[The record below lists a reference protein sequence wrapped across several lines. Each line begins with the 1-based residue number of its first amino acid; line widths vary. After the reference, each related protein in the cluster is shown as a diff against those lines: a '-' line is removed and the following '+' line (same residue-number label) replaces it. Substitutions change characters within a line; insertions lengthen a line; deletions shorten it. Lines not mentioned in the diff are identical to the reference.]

1 MFIQGLGLSVAYLLA
16 NQSPEPVADLGFSQG
31 GGRNIP
37 LPPPLLSPFP
47 FPSPL
52 LTTFASIVF
61 LSRFP
66 FLIPFPQKQDSMNPA
81 QGWTR
86 VNFLGPDPTRPKTS
100 MAVTNNRTIYLKSH
114 YCNIVS
120 IEVDLEILI
129 TCLMQ
134 NTSKLQTC
142 TSSYFTRLKIKKQ

>member
-1 MFIQGLGLSVAYLLA
+1 
-16 NQSPEPVADLGFSQG
+16 
-31 GGRNIP
+31 
-37 LPPPLLSPFP
+37 
-47 FPSPL
+47 
-52 LTTFASIVF
+52 
-61 LSRFP
+61 
-66 FLIPFPQKQDSMNPA
+66 MNPA

-86 VNFLGPDPTRPKTS
+86 VNFLGPDPTRPKTN

-142 TSSYFTRLKIKKQ
+142 TSSYFTRLKIKKIVQFLTDEKQIRSQMTIFND